1 MLNSTPNKNG
11 KYKQGLFIPKNKE
24 KIIKLNNQG
33 GLYYRSGLEQKF
45 MVYLDNNE
53 SIVHW
58 NTELIKIPY
67 TKNAW
72 NNKLL
77 EMTLSEHTYFP
88 DFYYELKRADGS
100 ISRVV
105 AEVKP
110 EHETKPPK
118 LQPNPTSKQLRN
130 FEYALKEYSKN
141 LDKWKYC
148 IEWCK
153 KKGFEFII
161 ITDRLLAPS
170 KQKKK

>member
-58 NTELIKIPY
+58 NTELIKITY

-77 EMTLSEHTYFP
+77 EMTLSEHLYFP

-100 ISRVV
+100 IARVV

-130 FEYALKEYSKN
+130 FEYSLKEYSKN

-153 KKGFEFII
+153 NKGFEFII
-161 ITDRLLAPS
+161 ITDRLLAPP

>member
-1 MLNSTPNKNG
+1 MLNSAPNKNT
-11 KYKQGLFIPKNKE
+11 KFKQGLFIPKNKI

-33 GLYYRSGLEQKF
+33 GLYYRSSLEQKF
-45 MVYLDNNE
+45 MIYLDNNE
-53 SIVHW
+53 NIVHW

-72 NNKLL
+72 NNRLM

-88 DFYYELKRADGS
+88 DFYYELKKADGS

-105 AEVKP
+105 AEVKA
-110 EHETKPPK
+110 EHETQPPK
-118 LQPNPTSKQLRN
+118 LQASPTAKQMKN

-153 KKGFEFII
+153 RKGFEFVI
-161 ITDRLLAPS
+161 ITDRHLNPG
-170 KQKKK
+170 KMKRK

>member
-1 MLNSTPNKNG
+1 
-11 KYKQGLFIPKNKE
+11 
-24 KIIKLNNQG
+24 
-33 GLYYRSGLEQKF
+33 

-53 SIVHW
+53 SIVKW

-77 EMTLSEHTYFP
+77 EMTSSEHTYFP
-88 DFYYELKRADGS
+88 DFYCEFKRADGS

-105 AEVKP
+105 AEIKP

-118 LQPNPTSKQLRN
+118 LPTNPTSKQLRN

-148 IEWCK
+148 IEWCE
-153 KKGFEFII
+153 KKGFEFMI
-161 ITDRLLAPS
+161 ITDKLLAPP